1 MEEVAVSLTHQVADH
16 HTIAALLEVAQVA
29 QGVQVAEVVMVAVA
43 LRQEVLVVDNTK

>member
-16 HTIAALLEVAQVA
+16 HTIAALLEGVQVA
-29 QGVQVAEVVMVAVA
+29 QVAEVVMVAVA